1 MGDSKATRQRPL
13 RTNNCEHFA
22 SRPLCCLLTH
32 RRNRPS
38 TSASA
43 LQKLLKSKTKIQNQG
58 QPSAICTMCHVRTCN
73 IEAPHCNPSQCHSR
87 VKLLENIDEYYE
99 RMRMTCSSSS
109 PSTSTSGTSGTSSSS
124 CSSGMKRSCED
135 SRSTDTVCIIDSP
148 LAIKQEEEEISQKL
162 KMTKVDDRSSRLVS
176 RCSRVMDSLAREIK
190 LVETLA
196 NIRGDIQARQDLA
209 LKSARVHRSEG
220 INMLV
225 VLMAMKW
232 KCTALKQ
239 TLDPRSMTRL
249 ARLKTRIYLG

>member
-1 MGDSKATRQRPL
+1 MGKS
-13 RTNNCEHFA
+13 
-22 SRPLCCLLTH
+22 
-32 RRNRPS
+32 
-38 TSASA
+38 
-43 LQKLLKSKTKIQNQG
+43 KSKTKIQNQG
-58 QPSAICTMCHVRTCN
+58 QPSAICTMCHVRTCY

-87 VKLLENIDEYYE
+87 VKILENIDEYYE

-135 SRSTDTVCIIDSP
+135 SRSTDSVCMIDSP
-148 LAIKQEEEEISQKL
+148 LAIKQEEEEEISQKL
-162 KMTKVDDRSSRLVS
+162 KMTKVDDRSTRLVS

-209 LKSARVHRSEG
+209 
-220 INMLV
+220 
-225 VLMAMKW
+225 MKW

-239 TLDPRSMTRL
+239 TLDPRSMTHL
-249 ARLKTRIYLG
+249 ARLKTRIYLDNKVHAAMHRSTSRLNLVC